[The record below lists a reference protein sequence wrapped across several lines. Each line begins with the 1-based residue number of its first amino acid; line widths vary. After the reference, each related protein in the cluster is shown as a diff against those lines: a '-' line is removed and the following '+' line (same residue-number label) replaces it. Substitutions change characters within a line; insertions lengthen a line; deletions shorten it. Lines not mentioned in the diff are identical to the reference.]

1 MAIRDDILSNVTTQL
16 NSTSVGVSTE
26 LPWNSGGTPLY
37 NKNKKKFYL
46 SEESQDIITLQP
58 TIDETDVFQKEVTMT
73 GYISVDAKTQP
84 SDIDQ
89 VVARVINSRLSI
101 ADNYIRECNMTTNID
116 NDLINYEFNFRF
128 VNLI

>member
-58 TIDETDVFQKEVTMT
+58 TIDETDVFQKEVTMI